1 MRIAKKLIAFGL
13 IALMVL
19 LVIPQLGDTFGQ
31 HEAGSYIY
39 YKNGR
44 WIRVPLHW
52 GIDLNGKGEDNF
64 NYPPTWNPNKDE
76 ITPGDRK
83 KWLREY
89 YNQDSYPA
97 LSSQKPYFRGLDSTE
112 EYHARGRNYYR
123 NGEFDLAI
131 KDYNQA
137 LALNPRSAYL
147 YKDRGIAYG
156 KLGKLNEAVAD
167 YTQAIKLYP
176 GFAVAY
182 YHRAVTYFKLG
193 EYDKAL
199 QDLYQAKDLFENQE
213 DKTKTE
219 EFIQRIIAED

>member
-1 MRIAKKLIAFGL
+1 MKIATKLIAFVL

-19 LVIPQLGDTFGQ
+19 LVIPQLGDAFGQ

-39 YKNGR
+39 CKNGK

-52 GIDLNGKGEDNF
+52 GIDLNSKGEDNF
-64 NYPPTWNPNKDE
+64 NYPPNWNPNKDE
-76 ITPGDRK
+76 ITPGDREE
-83 KWLREY
+83 WLRKY
-89 YNQDSYPA
+89 YGQGSYTVPT
-97 LSSQKPYFRGLDSTE
+97 SQKPYFRDLDSAE
-112 EYHARGRNYYR
+112 DYHVRGHTHYR
-123 NGEFDLAI
+123 NGDFDLAI

-137 LALNPRSAYL
+137 LALNPHSAYL

-156 KLGKLNEAVAD
+156 KLGKLNEAIAD

-199 QDLYQAKDLFENQE
+199 QDLYQAKDLSENQE
-213 DKTKTE
+213 DKTKIE